1 MERLLPYL
9 FAGLS
14 AGSAYALVALG
25 LVLVYQASRVLN
37 FAHGD
42 MAAIAAFVAY
52 TLLSAQLPFGVAFG
66 AAVLAG
72 GLLAVAFYFG
82 ILVPAQRRDATLLGQ
97 VILTL
102 GLGLTLQGLVAF
114 IWGTE
119 PQPLRFP
126 LSDTRILRVGV
137 VSMSELN
144 LGKLAVGLV
153 CSVLLYWVVQR
164 TRVGLAMRAISENLP
179 AAQTLGIPTRP
190 LLALNWGLASVLGAI
205 AGILLAPSLFL
216 DPYFMLDPFLKGF
229 AAAILGGLNSLPG
242 AILGGL
248 LLGVAESLSG
258 AYIAIQFKNTLAF
271 LIIILVLL
279 IRPEGL
285 LGHEFKERV

>member
-1 MERLLPYL
+1 MERFLQYL

-14 AGSAYALVALG
+14 AGSTYALVALG

-42 MAAIAAFVAY
+42 IAAMATFIGF
-52 TLLSAQLPFGVAFG
+52 TLLSAQLPLGVALG
-66 AAVLAG
+66 GAVLSGA
-72 GLLAVAFYFG
+72 LLAVAFYFG

-102 GLGLTLQGLVAF
+102 GLGLTFQGASAF
-114 IWGTE
+114 FWGTE
-119 PQPLRFP
+119 PQPFRFP
-126 LSDTRILRVGV
+126 LSDTRVFKIGV

-144 LGKLAVGLV
+144 LGKLAVGLL
-153 CSVLLYWVVQR
+153 CSVLLYGFVQR

-179 AAQTLGIPTRP
+179 AAQTLGIPTRR
-190 LLALNWGLASVLGAI
+190 LLALNWGVASALGAI
-205 AGILLAPSLFL
+205 AGIFLAPALFL

-242 AILGGL
+242 AIVGGL
-248 LLGVAESLSG
+248 LLGVAETLSG

-271 LIIILVLL
+271 VIIIVVLL
-279 IRPEGL
+279 VRPEGL
-285 LGHEFKERV
+285 LGREFKERV

>member
-1 MERLLPYL
+1 VERFLQYL
-9 FAGLS
+9 VAGLS

-37 FAHGD
+37 FAHGE
-42 MAAIAAFVAY
+42 IAAVATFIAY
-52 TLLSAQLPFGVAFG
+52 TLLSAHLPFGLALPL
-66 AAVLAG
+66 AVIAG
-72 GLLAVAFYFG
+72 GTLAVIFYFC

-102 GLGLTLQGLVAF
+102 GLGLVLQGAAAF
-114 IWGTE
+114 FWGTE
-119 PQPLRFP
+119 PQPFRFP
-126 LSDTRILRVGV
+126 LSETRTWKIGV
-137 VSMSELN
+137 VSMSELS
-144 LGKLAVGLV
+144 LGTLAAGLL
-153 CSVLLYWVVQR
+153 CSLLLYGLVQR
-164 TRVGLAMRAISENLP
+164 TRVGLAMRGISENLP
-179 AAQTLGIPTRP
+179 AAQTLGIPTRR
-190 LLALNWGLASVLGAI
+190 LLALSWGVASVLGAI
-205 AGILLAPSLFL
+205 AGIFLAPALFL

-242 AILGGL
+242 AIVGGL

-271 LIIILVLL
+271 VIIIVVLL
-279 IRPEGL
+279 VRPEGL

>member
-1 MERLLPYL
+1 MERFLQYA

-14 AGSAYALVALG
+14 AGSTYALVALG

-42 MAAIAAFVAY
+42 VAAMATFVAY
-52 TLLSAQLPFGVAFG
+52 TLLAAQLPFGLAVALAILAGSG
-66 AAVLAG
+66 AAVL
-72 GLLAVAFYFG
+72 FYFG
-82 ILVPAQRRDATLLGQ
+82 ILVPAQRRDANLLGQ

-102 GLGLTLQGLVAF
+102 GLGLVLQGLAAF
-114 IWGTE
+114 VWGTE
-119 PQPLRFP
+119 PQPFRFP
-126 LSDTRILRVGV
+126 LSDTRIWRLGV
-137 VSMSELN
+137 VSMSELAV
-144 LGKLAVGLV
+144 GKLVVGLLA
-153 CSVLLYWVVQR
+153 SLLLYTLVQR
-164 TRVGLAMRAISENLP
+164 TRTGLAMRAISENLP
-179 AAQTLGIPTRP
+179 AAQTLGIPTRR
-190 LLALNWGLASVLGAI
+190 LLALNWGVAAALGAT

-248 LLGVAESLSG
+248 LLGIAESLSG

-271 LIIILVLL
+271 LIIVVVLL
-279 IRPEGL
+279 VRPEGL
-285 LGHEFKERV
+285 LGREFKERV

>member
-1 MERLLPYL
+1 VERFLQYL

-14 AGSAYALVALG
+14 AGSAYSLVALG

-42 MAAIAAFVAY
+42 VAAIATFVAY
-52 TLLSAQLPFGVAFG
+52 ALLAAKLPFGLAFPL
-66 AAVLAG
+66 AVLFG
-72 GLLAVAFYFG
+72 GALAAAFYFG

-102 GLGLTLQGLVAF
+102 GLGLLLQGAAAF
-114 IWGTE
+114 FWGTE
-119 PQPLRFP
+119 PQPFRFP
-126 LSDTRILRVGV
+126 LSDTRTWKIGA
-137 VSMSELN
+137 VSMSELA
-144 LGKLAVGLV
+144 LGTLAAGLL
-153 CSVLLYWVVQR
+153 CSLLLYGLVQR
-164 TRVGLAMRAISENLP
+164 TRLGLAMRAISENLP

-190 LLALNWGLASVLGAI
+190 LLALSWGLAAILGAI
-205 AGILLAPSLFL
+205 AGIFLAPALFL

-242 AILGGL
+242 AIIGGL
-248 LLGVAESLSG
+248 LLGVAESLTG

-271 LIIILVLL
+271 VIIIVVLL
-279 IRPEGL
+279 VRPEGL